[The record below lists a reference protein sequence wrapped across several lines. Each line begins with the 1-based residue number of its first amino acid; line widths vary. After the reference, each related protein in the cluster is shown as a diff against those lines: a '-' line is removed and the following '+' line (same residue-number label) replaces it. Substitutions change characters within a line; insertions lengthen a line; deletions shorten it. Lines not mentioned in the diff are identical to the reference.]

1 MTLAPQHRSAL
12 ELTLPATAASVAEAR
27 RALVAWLRDVA
38 HADGEVVDDLA
49 VVVSELTANATRTAE
64 VHGDTVT
71 VEATVRDGALVL
83 SVDNPADMWVP
94 PTHRWDM
101 DDPLRGGGRGL
112 QIVRAFVDELR
123 VEQDLTNE
131 RTIVTAVKSLTAP

>member
-1 MTLAPQHRSAL
+1 MTLAPQHRATL
-12 ELTLPATAASVAEAR
+12 DLTLPATAASVATAR
-27 RALVAWLRDVA
+27 RALVDWLRDVA
-38 HADGEVVDDLA
+38 VAGDEVVDDLA
-49 VVVSELTANATRTAE
+49 VVVSELAANATRTAE
-64 VHGDTVT
+64 VHGGSVT
-71 VEATVRDGALVL
+71 VQAAVRDGAVVL
-83 SVDNPADMWVP
+83 RVGNPADMWVP

-131 RTIVTAVKSLTAP
+131 RTVVTAVKVLAAP